1 MTPKQE
7 LWNIVLAGSWNRA
20 IFTPDWVNRVLFN
33 DPDLET
39 LISILPRMP
48 IVYRNRQVALEA
60 SGSRL
65 VFRPRRLDD
74 ACIQAAE
81 RMAHVTL
88 NTLQDTPIRGIGI
101 NFGFVEDELRRDL
114 AELLDFRDD
123 AELTGSGWAIEDRR
137 VARRLRQGE
146 DVLNLTFVLSG
157 HELTIEFN
165 FHTETTDNA
174 VARQAVEN
182 RALRLRDTALL
193 ILNDLYQLQ
202 PAQA

>member
-7 LWNIVLAGSWNRA
+7 AWNIVLAGSWNRA
-20 IFTPDWVNRVLFN
+20 IFTPDWVNRVLFD

-39 LISILPRMP
+39 LISILPLMP
-48 IVYRNRQVALEA
+48 IVYRNRQVAFEV
-60 SGSRL
+60 SSSRL

-81 RMAHVTL
+81 QMANVTL
-88 NTLQDTPIRGIGI
+88 DTLEDTPIHGIGI
-101 NFGFVEDELRRDL
+101 NFAFVEDDIRRDL

-123 AELTGSGWAIEDRR
+123 AELTNSGWAIEERR
-137 VARRLRQGE
+137 VARRLRLGD
-146 DVLNLTFVLSG
+146 DVLNLTFVLTG
-157 HELTIEFN
+157 QELTIEFN

-174 VARQAVEN
+174 AARQAVEG
-182 RALRLRDTALL
+182 RALRLRNTALQ